1 MIRVTV
7 SIDERQHERL
17 LSLARQGERTLAAEA
32 RRAFRAWTENGGAPG
47 GGDNGGV
54 SAVDP
59 QPPSPPPILPP
70 RPIAKPARTTPCE
83 HRRPP
88 SSFCKYCDI

>member
-7 SIDERQHERL
+7 SIDEREHARL
-17 LSLARQGERTLAAEA
+17 LSLAKQGERSLAAEA
-32 RRAFRAWTENGGAPG
+32 RRALRAWTENGGG
-47 GGDNGGV
+47 GRNGEV
-54 SAVDP
+54 TEPA
-59 QPPSPPPILPP
+59 PPPLLPP
-70 RPIAKPARTTPCE
+70 RPIAKVARTTVCE